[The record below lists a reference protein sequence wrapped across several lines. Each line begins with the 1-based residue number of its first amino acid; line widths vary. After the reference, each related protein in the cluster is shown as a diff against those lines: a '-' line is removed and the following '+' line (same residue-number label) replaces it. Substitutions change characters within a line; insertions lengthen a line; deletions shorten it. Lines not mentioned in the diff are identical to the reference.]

1 MSDAPT
7 GKLALVTGSSRG
19 IGRATALALADMGY
33 DQVVN
38 YFRNEE
44 AAKKTAD
51 DLRAKGVRAE
61 IFRANV
67 GEEAELNALF
77 DFVAETFGYLDV
89 LVNNAISAVF
99 APLMKHPV
107 EGFEETFRV
116 NVRSAFIATQRAQKL
131 FRKKKQG
138 CIVNVLSV
146 GSMRYIPAYTALG
159 VSKAALEALTKYSA
173 HELGKFGTRVN
184 AVSGGLIDT
193 ESVAA
198 MGPKIR
204 AQAVERTPMGR
215 EGRAEDMADVIAF
228 LCSEKARWINGQT
241 VIADGGYTFS

>member
-19 IGRATALALADMGY
+19 IGRATALALAEMGF

-38 YFRNEE
+38 YVRNED

-51 DLRAKGVRAE
+51 ELRAKGVRAE
-61 IFRANV
+61 IHRANV
-67 GEEAELNALF
+67 GDEAELNALF

-99 APLMKHPV
+99 APLMKLPV